1 VRGVFVSS
9 VLESGPVAQLLIKA
23 NPVFQATL
31 ADLGQSA
38 RHSEGTG
45 SQSRADHPKEGL
57 HSCAR
62 MKAVPLARGEFPRH
76 ACRALA
82 PLLAPICETISF
94 ANMIDRQSC
103 RWNLSFNRPEP
114 LPR

>member
-1 VRGVFVSS
+1 
-9 VLESGPVAQLLIKA
+9 
-23 NPVFQATL
+23 
-31 ADLGQSA
+31 
-38 RHSEGTG
+38 
-45 SQSRADHPKEGL
+45 
-57 HSCAR
+57 

-94 ANMIDRQSC
+94 ANLIDRRSSSL
-103 RWNLSFNRPEP
+103 NLGFNRPEP